1 MDRSLPSPS
10 VLLHDPVLT
19 EMGPGMGDPGS
30 NTSAGD
36 SGVFLLEFHD
46 KYLLLP
52 SCLVPQLAES
62 GQGTSLQVQGFGV
75 WS

>member
-30 NTSAGD
+30 DTKGGKKKRSTVSSHQIN
-36 SGVFLLEFHD
+36 
-46 KYLLLP
+46 
-52 SCLVPQLAES
+52 
-62 GQGTSLQVQGFGV
+62 
-75 WS
+75 

>member
-30 NTSAGD
+30 DTKGGKKKKKRSTVSSHQIN
-36 SGVFLLEFHD
+36 
-46 KYLLLP
+46 
-52 SCLVPQLAES
+52 
-62 GQGTSLQVQGFGV
+62 
-75 WS
+75 

>member
-30 NTSAGD
+30 DTKGGKKKKKINSFFPSNKLRTAHSA
-36 SGVFLLEFHD
+36 FTF
-46 KYLLLP
+46 
-52 SCLVPQLAES
+52 CR
-62 GQGTSLQVQGFGV
+62 GQ
-75 WS
+75 